1 MMRRTTYTSKRIIKM
16 LFGILTILL
25 LSTQEIWGQTYSID
39 LYAQNY
45 AGGSGTKN
53 DPYLISNDK
62 ELAKLARDVNN
73 GNTSQAFL
81 GKYFKLTADIDLS
94 GGIWMP
100 IGKYYNYGNGNG
112 NNRLFFGKFDGN
124 GHVIKNMHIQWE
136 GTDAWSAWGLFS
148 TLQGS
153 SSTNLTTVTNLII
166 ENAVVEKK
174 PGFKPYGPGYNVG
187 VVAGEIYGNTELS
200 NIIIRGSEIKDNDE
214 TYEINNESKIGGIS
228 GNVQTD
234 SKNETFRIFNIAADT
249 KINMLKNTSVF
260 NNKFHIAQGFGRF
273 SYDMKGGDN
282 IIEPTN
288 IYLFGNGLN
297 IENTSTNI
305 NKGGITANC
314 QNENNAKKY
323 TSTWYYTQ
331 DVTGGKNLGIKVNAA
346 TFANDFVDKA
356 NTLITT
362 KSLEEDKNPWT
373 FTNGALN
380 MYSKID
386 VSLVENTYNRNDLQ
400 VSYTLTSNQFKDEYT
415 FSWTVEGE
423 AITPNKGSNGKTITL
438 PLSNKKRTGVVIITN
453 GNTGSV
459 ILKKHFE
466 IKPKY
471 YSIDLY
477 ADSYSGGTGTKEDPI
492 IISSDLELAKL
503 ARDVETWQMKDSKYF
518 KLANDISLDKGL
530 WMPIGN
536 TKYSWAFFKGKFD
549 GDGHTIDNMH
559 ICWKDNSGSWG
570 AWGLFSVLNG
580 QASDEARVCRITNLI
595 IDNAVVEKEEGYM
608 PVGNGL
614 NIGILAG
621 ELAGGN
627 SEISNIII
635 RNSKITDNKET
646 YTTPEIAVGGIVGKA
661 VDGQIYRIYNLS
673 SEADINM
680 FDHASLKSG
689 NTCLAEGI
697 GYYGVVNNSNSFVIL
712 PTNIY
717 VHGKVSTA
725 NNRCKVGEVV
735 GNRNVNAESG
745 ETATWYYANKT
756 NSSSSNI
763 ATNGTQKSEVDFAT
777 TFASQNNLYIS
788 ANNFQDKLNWS
799 YTSGTGFNFGS
810 TKLTVKRGYNTI
822 ITAETIEGNA
832 GNEKYFWYTSSDKKN
847 WTLQN
852 ENNAYNDFSISL
864 EDYDQFVYALLEDG
878 SSQSGVAKID
888 ARKVDAVMKTNEETN
903 TLYIEITNNIWENN
917 DKLNVTY
924 SWVKNGKEETV
935 APTFDKSSLAP
946 TDKLSCHVIVT
957 TKDGVELLNKWLVYA
972 KSVVYLC
979 PAGVTVTTADG
990 KTISYNAGDDSN
1002 DGLTPAT
1009 AVRTWKGA
1017 YSKLTVK
1024 GSWDDNTIVL
1034 MGKSDQSVTN
1044 DGSDGFPN
1052 NNDYYSSSEKWEN
1065 AKASSPFFR
1074 NTTITGSW
1082 DGVDYKGVIEMYGG
1096 HYRNHSIAIFGD
1108 TRFQYLAFNRNPN
1121 NTEGDY
1127 FDILYCQFYNLEMGE
1142 GIQMTNYQ
1150 KMYQGDGT
1158 IKGAVST
1165 SFQIFG
1171 GFMDDNRFSPLST
1184 EGNLKKMDDALPH
1197 GREGFKIKIKSG
1209 HFSTICVGG
1218 RQTTDNRNGVMGS
1231 PNMPIKCTIDVDID
1245 RNFNDN
1251 HNENNSDLDVAVVLA
1266 GNHEGAMVGDV
1277 DIIIKSGKIGRVVN
1291 GSLGA
1296 RRNTSNYNAPYN
1308 TYMGRANI
1316 LIDPEHSENNNNT
1329 DINSRVEIT
1338 EIYGGS
1344 TGRGFQGGQWIENP
1358 FYGYSTITIKG
1369 GTFLIPT
1376 KCTPEEI
1383 FSGIYGAGAGGMN
1396 GIGDDTNHTT
1406 DERIPYWT
1414 NSSTKSVMAFGNY
1427 YTAKNNLCM
1436 YKCYN
1441 ADTHTY
1447 TEVDP
1452 RLTNNKI
1459 IIEGG
1464 IFGSETRKIDGI
1476 YGGGSGYM
1484 SKDLWIADSKPST
1497 YGGNIYGKAGETVT
1511 SLTINGGEFYCK
1523 NGIFAGGRG
1532 TDYYYATKAYNG
1544 NPDDYQELGK
1554 IYGNVELT
1562 INGGKFHCPIFGG
1575 GYGVADAK
1583 LLNSNNINTLE
1594 NMARLYGS
1602 STVKIN
1608 GGTFFENIYGGGDM
1622 AVVEKGTNVIISDRA
1637 DIRADV
1643 FAGGNGRIKRA
1654 DTDYTI
1660 NNNTWHPE
1668 KVGKVLGNTN
1678 LTFFGSTKVAPYIY
1692 GDIYGG
1698 GNLAQVEGDT
1708 HINMYAANFAGEI
1721 FGGGKGRITDNNGKE
1736 LYTYADVTGN
1746 TFVSLA
1752 KDQGVQINDKEK
1764 EEDNYS
1770 INVIWNKKLDSTKE
1784 NFIEWDTNKAKFFAD
1799 GKFLNPHNIYG
1810 GGNLACNVT
1819 GKATLNIQKGMT
1831 PFSLLKTTEWKVAYD
1846 DNNNPHF
1853 SVFGGGYGLNTTVD
1867 NTDVTV
1873 NVEGDYSVYDAEIE
1887 DDTEQLSKGQT
1898 PLRAKSDMN
1907 VFDNSKGIPNFTIL
1921 AVLGGGYAGTVDNDA
1936 KVTIDGKTFIH
1947 RVYGGGFGDPKS
1959 TSNNETGK
1967 IGGNT
1972 EVYVKG
1978 GNIYGDVFGGGAGVK
1993 PKKDASSTYTY
2004 FTNVAKVY
2012 ETTKVEVSDDAH
2024 VYGNVYGGGDMANIG
2039 SYETHDNPEAYFG
2052 NKPKS
2057 ISTFDQ
2063 TNGKFI
2069 SYEATDYKSFVNI
2082 IGGNIFGEIFAGGK
2096 GLKKAEAPEYN
2107 KVGRINGNT
2116 ILHIANT
2123 NEAGMERITPMVW
2136 NRVYG
2141 GCAYGVVDGNTLV
2154 HVEGGMLGL
2163 NIFGGGYGDIPIT
2176 NDKTDDNSGQ
2186 STASSTLEQVLGKKD
2201 TKNEGTYACILG
2213 NTKVQIDG
2221 GEWLWDRKA
2230 DKNGNIT
2237 TWLDVQSDSE
2247 KVCENLDEFKDI
2259 IYAIHNA
2266 NTLGEITNAK
2276 AKAAMSR
2283 IINNKD
2289 TKEFFELTDGD
2300 FGSASFSKNHNIFG
2314 GGNRACYVGYDIN
2327 GNSTGDGTG
2336 EAIVEIN
2343 HSPVTEIIG
2352 ANGKSL
2358 NILDFTTLQG
2368 LCWYL
2373 AEKNSNNPQFS
2384 VFGAGYG
2391 ANTKV
2396 RNAKVYA
2403 QAGAMIEEN
2412 GTPNKINGKYFR
2424 YASQEEDRLKYTNFE
2439 TNLYIDYMAVSKED
2453 KKLYYGSVDG
2463 TSDDADTFRRY
2474 YNTRMAWILG
2484 IPGFTFQEIHGG
2496 GFSGYVKEDTYVETN
2511 NQLTC
2516 YNIYGGGLG
2525 ALPYGTLNETTDKD
2539 NHYDFGSVGGNSKVF
2554 FKSGN
2559 VARNVYGGGAGI
2571 ESIRVSGNNIVSLD
2585 SKTGSIID
2593 FPDMARVKGK
2603 TEVHIYGENV
2613 GVPPLVI
2620 DRTVIM
2626 GNVYGGG
2633 DVANVGLNTQKATA
2647 KKIDDAESLSPSNFT
2662 SFVNVRGGT
2671 ILSKIFAGG
2680 NGRTADVCGD
2690 YTKLGGIYGNACV
2703 VTGRPVMTYP
2713 YNEFATGSTT
2723 EYTSTS
2729 LNPSEEKYLV
2739 NPDAT
2744 VNKDLMPSI
2753 MNSIYGGGQNG
2764 TVYGNTLVAIKD
2776 GALYY
2781 NIFGGGW
2788 GDEETNTSAN
2798 ITGNTNLSITGGQA
2812 MLTSYWSTTM
2822 RNWEPATIVGDKTY
2836 SPQYIPATQKFKVNH
2851 NIYGGGDK
2859 TCVVGEKDKD
2869 GNLVENSGN
2878 TYIKLEKGLLHDN
2891 TQLLSG
2897 VSTTQFFNSNEWKEI
2912 FNKVGSPHFCVFGG
2926 GFGEKTFVLNDS
2938 HIEVAMEARGS
2949 INKGNDIIKG
2959 EEHKHFFSDYSM
2971 MDIVGGGFSGQ
2982 VNGTTHI
2989 YGAGGA
2995 SCRRVFGGGFY
3006 SSVKATDINIKAIDC
3021 HDIFG
3026 GGFMGDV
3033 EKETKVV
3040 IGSQD
3045 SKTSTFGNDDI
3056 YIHGNVYGG
3065 NDVSGAV
3072 NIVLDSNGYFKDNGG
3087 TGTNVNIYG
3096 GHIYGDVYGA
3106 GNGNYLYALD
3116 KKGNKK
3122 VTVNEY
3128 YPVNP
3133 NDSESETIPLVYTVP
3148 MRETM
3153 PSYMAASDAAK
3164 IVNINS
3170 WRPITNKVNID
3181 IKGNSTSDIITIDG
3195 DVYGGGNSASVKK
3208 VHDYDSDNQEGAIK
3222 INIGNNVNIRS
3233 VFMGCNGEALFAKSE
3248 DNDFMNKFQKL
3259 NGDVENGKELN
3270 LADTIDWINDPSNK
3284 GISTI
3289 YLSTENAQRPLVYPH
3304 LLDLYFQSVET
3315 DIQGQL
3321 TWNGSESGDGL
3332 TNCNIGTFCCGGNR
3346 GNMSVYPNSVGN
3358 VVDYT
3363 FPAGLVITNKIV
3375 GGCNNANYNYKD
3387 LVTHEGGYLLGNTH
3401 SEYPF
3406 IKLTIKNKFEPKE
3419 DNNAYIGGNVYG
3431 GCYQAGTVRGDIS
3444 VILQSDMLEGK
3455 SKEKLDNSN
3464 DFLSSKPQYSALNV
3478 YGAGYGMES
3487 YVYGNTDVRVAEGM
3501 KCDTVSTTSDIFN
3514 ASGVSANFVYGGGQQ
3529 GNVIGVTNV
3538 DVLNGHIY
3546 KSVTGGS
3553 YSGYV
3558 WGSTQV
3564 KVGYPIYYKVK
3575 DKQSGIYLLNRS
3587 DKNNK
3592 FIDHEGN
3599 TETGAILS
3607 DLASET
3613 IKQDI
3618 KLIAG
3623 DIISQAVYESI
3634 IGKQGLTTEFVKNDC
3649 FEKCISKPASPL
3661 TWNDINI
3668 KIGEAVYGGGYSV
3681 AQGTSVLA
3689 NDSTV
3694 LKYTD
3699 RYNIDKAFTTENSRL
3714 VDLAELPNGTTKG
3727 FGGNT
3732 TILVADNS
3740 NPSSTRDHITIS
3752 HQEMK
3757 SIVLPKGT
3765 DLFGY
3770 YYKDK
3775 NGNYRYISLQDHY
3788 FYGGGEEYAKPEEQ
3802 GTDKNIYVYD
3812 SEGGIF
3818 GDGHQSYAEGFRSA
3832 DLTGYGF
3839 AGTTINKPKIIN
3851 TFQRMDILRL
3861 EDNCFNVL
3869 GARDYATNVT
3879 NKTPYSIARVGEIQ
3893 MFAKNIALK
3902 GNKLQGKTV
3911 NRARNYMGLAN
3922 NIHYVGAVTSNVP
3935 FNEASKEAWR
3945 NDTGEIPASGDYA
3958 NKSYLEVKQS
3968 YIDQYK
3974 KDTDEATFQKRN
3986 EGTAKN
3992 MIGIASGYALKI
4004 QNVQELYDANKKIV
4018 DKIYYGPIYGVI
4030 EMNLIDVREDEGGGY
4045 VYADNV
4051 HKRDNGN
4058 NPDFLETTGNF
4069 VFPYDAKQNR
4079 YIVDDCFPTG
4089 FSGLKTNDP
4098 DSEIDVHYWY
4108 VTGFNYYYNAHI
4120 TCFTYKDA
4128 MKFNNDNSDGLTV
4141 LAGLKPNQPVT
4152 VHSWKMRSGHP
4163 DNKNDYSC
4171 DLEYRNY
4178 LPGKTEGNVDI
4189 DNEDVAGK
4197 YTLRVGG
4204 SSSYT
4209 YSNPEASD
4217 TEDANKGFAAVLP
4230 MNATGAFDSNN
4241 YIRQALPSEL
4251 NNGDAKISFELSDN
4265 VNNTTTE
4272 YFNKHLS
4279 KKCLA
4284 TLILKAPAYSKYNSE
4299 KDNKPI
4305 ISKVATSTFFT
4316 LSATGN
4322 YEKVENN
4329 TNLSE
4334 GKDYYIKN
4342 GIEGEYAKVNNT
4354 TKIFKKNT
4362 DGYAPVNNIKDVIA
4376 GENYFCEVPRIY
4388 TYTIYLTIEYVQ
4400 GPNINGNITVDNC
4413 ALPGEM
4419 IRLKK
4424 NNVTIAADQ
4433 AFSANGYYWRIGK
4446 RKKNADGKWEFEDNT
4461 EWNITKKAAGYDT
4474 YKQGDAKTAEG
4485 LFKNCKYD
4493 KTNDYLDIP
4502 AYYFMNGYGVQL
4514 GITMN
4519 GLDKIFT
4526 VDMDN
4531 DNEFLIHNYHRMNPH
4546 KEGLDLH
4553 LAEAIKR
4560 AKEEKDVA
4568 TGTTTVPFA
4577 EPRIYISDLSDLT
4590 AFINFIDTIGADG
4603 KAPRYGANAQ
4613 FVLQKDLTVP
4623 SDFVCG
4629 TGIFHGIF
4637 HGNGHVIHGLPQD
4650 KSLLAE
4656 NQGQIYNLGLES
4668 GNIAAKGSTNGGA
4681 YHCCFEQNPSSS
4693 PSSSEASSS
4702 LSDGVS
4708 TPFAPIV
4715 YRMDG
4720 SADTHYTSDDFKY
4733 GRVAY
4738 DLNEY
4743 YLRARYSNEATNP
4756 DDMKALKYV
4765 YDYYANGDYQY
4776 ANRTDAITGKNTGIT
4791 YLRTGLDSDL
4801 PNYEQAETRHNQA
4814 HDIDKARVKA
4824 GSSSASSSSP
4834 SSSTPSSSSPSSA
4847 PSSSSPSSFD
4857 GVSTPFAYEPLF
4869 DANHAAT
4876 TLAASNIMNDFIFW
4890 GQKLQATPESCPQAI
4905 ESHQNCYMTN
4915 RVYRTAGY
4923 YGDTKLDAFHYNAY
4937 NYLGGTMTTYVHQ
4950 PSITAIDFTCKG
4962 DISKATKTING
4973 IFYPPVDD
4981 NAKVFS
4987 DFSVKNDVT
4996 KNLLVYTNNN
5006 VDIDSDTE
5014 AYDVVNK
5021 YLRYNESTRESLIKG
5036 HHVFTNTEG
5045 FTTAFLHLVE
5055 RTADNKNS
5063 EGGICENNNFCAP
5076 LPFTVTNRAWYV
5088 RKPQQYANDNTGAWE
5103 GICLPFTVHKVVAS
5117 INGEIT
5123 HFYGIP
5129 TTDELSTPALNTH
5142 TLHHEYWL
5150 RGLTTVGKDGTDI
5163 AATFQRPGLTSDGLF
5178 MPIAESSGS
5187 TSAGSSS
5194 PSAGSGSTSAGS
5206 GSPSLS
5212 EGVSYTF
5219 ATPFF
5224 IDTYESRLYNK
5235 DANPYY
5241 AAPHTY
5247 SNYPLLTSEVPY
5259 IVRFPGD
5266 GYYEFDLS
5274 SKFYNDILGKSE
5286 PEQTVAFNAYGY
5298 ENMETSYGSITIPVT
5313 KQMATTKDGYT
5324 HCGTFAAKDIKK
5336 DAIYSMNDKGNA
5348 FISET
5353 STATSIMP
5361 FRTYMTAKTTK
5372 AKALS
5377 YAPSMIK
5384 IAESTGIDKITPE
5397 IGVADKDDAT
5407 GSYLIVRPINNNKV
5421 RIESNISTTIYVYTI
5436 TGQLYRI
5443 LDVIPGNSVYSG
5455 FQQGAYIFGKAKIM
5469 VQ

>member
-25 LSTQEIWGQTYSID
+25 MSTQEIWGQTYSID

-174 PGFKPYGPGYNVG
+174 PGFSPYGPGYNVG

-214 TYEINNESKIGGIS
+214 TYEINRETKIGGIA

-260 NNKFHIAQGFGRF
+260 NNKFHIAQGFGSF
-273 SYDMKGGDN
+273 SYDMNGSGST
-282 IIEPTN
+282 IQPTN
-288 IYLFGNGLN
+288 IYLFGKGLN
-297 IENTSTNI
+297 VESSNSETNKNI
-305 NKGGITANC
+305 NKGGITAKC
-314 QNENNAKKY
+314 QKEGNANKY
-323 TSTWYYTQ
+323 ASTWYYTQ
-331 DVTGGKNLGIKVNAA
+331 YVDGGKNLGNQKTDASFKNE
-346 TFANDFVDKA
+346 FVDSA
-356 NTLITT
+356 NEFINKNPLV
-362 KSLEEDKNPWT
+362 EDKNTWNFRDGK
-373 FTNGALN
+373 FTLN
-380 MYSKID
+380 KKMEIN
-386 VSLVENTYNRNDLQ
+386 VVEKYNRNETQ
-400 VSYTLTSNQFKDEYT
+400 VAYTLDVKNATTTYNYT
-415 FSWTVEGE
+415 WKVDNEQ
-423 AITPNKGSNGKTITL
+423 ITPVEGSNGTTISL
-438 PLSNKKRTGVVIITN
+438 PLSTKKRTGSVTLKDSKTQQVIQTKYFDIN
-453 GNTGSV
+453 
-459 ILKKHFE
+459 
-466 IKPKY
+466 PKY

-477 ADSYSGGTGTKEDPI
+477 ADNYTRGTGTKEDPF

-503 ARDVETWQMKDSKYF
+503 ARDVQNKQSQENKYF
-518 KLANDISLDKGL
+518 KLSSDISLDQAL
-530 WMPIGN
+530 WMPIGTTN
-536 TKYSWAFFKGKFD
+536 YNGAVFKGKFD
-549 GDGHTIDNMH
+549 GDGHTIEKMH
-559 ICWKDNSGSWG
+559 ISWADNSS
-570 AWGLFSVLNG
+570 AWNAWALFATVQGTAAN
-580 QASDEARVCRITNLI
+580 EAGFCRITNLI
-595 IDNAVVEKEEGYM
+595 IDKALIEKEPSPNQNEKSGNVAVLVGEVLTKGY
-608 PVGNGL
+608 V
-614 NIGILAG
+614 
-621 ELAGGN
+621 
-627 SEISNIII
+627 EISNIIV
-635 RNSKITDNKET
+635 RNSIITDNNDT
-646 YTTPEIAVGGIVGKA
+646 YTRKQFRVGGIIGNL
-661 VDGQIYRIYNLS
+661 DENHETRLFNLS
-673 SEADINM
+673 SDVEIKMLSNARLNDECYM
-680 FDHASLKSG
+680 
-689 NTCLAEGI
+689 AEGI
-697 GYYGVVNNSNSFVIL
+697 GRYGNPNTGNSYVIPL
-712 PTNIY
+712 TNIY
-717 VHGKVSTA
+717 VHNKLETSNTSNKLKIGGVI
-725 NNRCKVGEVV
+725 
-735 GNRNVNAESG
+735 GNKDMGAGNS
-745 ETATWYYANKT
+745 ATENWYYVFPVSGTQN
-756 NSSSSNI
+756 NEMN
-763 ATNGTQKSEVDFAT
+763 NGTQKSLADFAM
-777 TFASQNNLYIS
+777 TFVNQNNTYIS
-788 ANNFQDKLNWS
+788 DKNIEDKNTWT
-799 YTSGTGFNFGS
+799 YTEGTGFAFGS
-810 TKLTVKRGYNTI
+810 TTLTVERGVNAV
-822 ITAETIEGNA
+822 ITAETIKGNGA
-832 GNEKYFWYTSSDKKN
+832 NEKYFWYTSSDKKT
-847 WTLQN
+847 WKLQN
-852 ENNAYNDFSISL
+852 ENAASNPFTL
-864 EDYDQFVYALLEDG
+864 PREEYDQYVYAVLEDG
-878 SSQSGVAKID
+878 SSRSGIIKIKAIRVEATMNKD
-888 ARKVDAVMKTNEETN
+888 ASSNLLTILV
-903 TLYIEITNNIWENN
+903 TNNIWENN
-917 DKLNVTY
+917 DNLNITY
-924 SWVKNGKEETV
+924 KWVKNDDEQNPVGNG
-935 APTFDKSSLAP
+935 PTYDKSTLGIN
-946 TDKLSCHVIVT
+946 DKLSCLVIVT
-957 TKDGVELLNKWLVYA
+957 TKDGVELLNEWLVYA

-979 PAGVTVTTADG
+979 PAGVTVTTANG
-990 KTISYNAGDDSN
+990 SQWYNAGDDNN
-1002 DGLTPAT
+1002 DGLTPET
-1009 AVRTWKGA
+1009 AVKTWKGA
-1017 YSKLTVK
+1017 YSKLEK
-1024 GSWDDNTIVL
+1024 NGSWDDNTIVL

-1044 DGSDGFPN
+1044 DGNNGF
-1052 NNDYYSSSEKWEN
+1052 SSVTFNKSYDWEDVK
-1065 AKASSPFFR
+1065 AKSPFFR

-1096 HYRNHSIAIFGD
+1096 NSRNHSIAIFGD
-1108 TRFQYLAFNRNPN
+1108 TRFQYLTFNRNPN

-1142 GIQMTNYQ
+1142 GIQMTNYT
-1150 KMYQGDGT
+1150 KPYLGDGT

-1218 RQTTDNRNGVMGS
+1218 RQTTNNRNGVMGS

-1251 HNENNSDLDVAVVLA
+1251 HNDNQSTLDVAVVLA

-1296 RRNTSNYNAPYN
+1296 RRETSGYNAPYN

-1316 LIDPEHSENNNNT
+1316 LIDPAQSESNNKNT
-1329 DINSRVEIT
+1329 DVNSRVEIT

-1344 TGRGFQGGQWIENP
+1344 TGRGFQGGQLVENP

-1369 GTFLIPT
+1369 GTFMIPK

-1414 NSSTKSVMAFGNY
+1414 DSSKKSVMAFGNY
-1427 YTAKNNLCM
+1427 DAAKANLCM
-1436 YKCYN
+1436 YNCYN

-1464 IFGSETRKIDGI
+1464 IFGSKTRKIDGI

-1484 SKDLWIADSKPST
+1484 SADLWKNNDIPSKV
-1497 YGGNIYGKAGETVT
+1497 GGNIYGKAGETVA
-1511 SLTINGGEFYCK
+1511 SITINGGEFYCK

-1532 TDYYYATKAYNG
+1532 TDYFYSLDQKGG
-1544 NPDDYQELGK
+1544 NAANYTDLGK

-1562 INGGKFHCPIFGG
+1562 INGGIFHCPVFGG

-1583 LLNSNNINTLE
+1583 LLNSNNITTLE

-1608 GGTFFENIYGGGDM
+1608 GGTFFKNIYGGGDM
-1622 AVVEKGTNVIISDRA
+1622 AVVEKGTNVIISDSA

-1654 DTDYTI
+1654 KSDYDI
-1660 NNNTWHPE
+1660 KDNTWNPE

-1698 GNLAQVEGDT
+1698 GNLAQVKGDT

-1721 FGGGKGRITDNNGKE
+1721 FGGGKGRITDGNDEG
-1736 LYTYADVTGN
+1736 LYTYANVTGN

-1764 EEDNYS
+1764 EEDNFS
-1770 INVIWNKKLDSTKE
+1770 INVIWNRKWNGKE
-1784 NFIEWDTNKAKFFAD
+1784 FIEWDDTNKTKFFAD

-1810 GGNLACNVT
+1810 GGNLACNVS
-1819 GKATLNIQKGMT
+1819 GKATLNILKGMT
-1831 PFSLLKTTEWKVAYD
+1831 PFSLLKTAEWKAAYD
-1846 DNNNPHF
+1846 DNKYPHF
-1853 SVFGGGYGLNTTVD
+1853 SVFGGGYGLNTTVG

-1873 NVEGDYSVYDAEIE
+1873 NVDGNYGIYDAEIE
-1887 DDTEQLSKGQT
+1887 DDTEQLSK
-1898 PLRAKSDMN
+1898 PLHANKDIN

-1921 AVLGGGYAGTVDNDA
+1921 GVLGGGYAGIVNGDA
-1936 KVTIDGKTFIH
+1936 RVTIDGKTFIH

-1967 IGGNT
+1967 IGVNT

-1978 GNIYGDVFGGGAGVK
+1978 GNIYGDIFGGGAGVK
-1993 PKKDASSTYTY
+1993 PKNDTY
-2004 FTNVAKVY
+2004 FIDVAKVVN
-2012 ETTKVEVSDDAH
+2012 TTKVEISDDAN

-2039 SYETHDNPEAYFG
+2039 SYETHDDPKTYYD
-2052 NKPKS
+2052 NKPN
-2057 ISTFDQ
+2057 STSTLDQ
-2063 TNGKFI
+2063 TNGDFI
-2069 SYEATDYKSFVNI
+2069 SYEAKYYKSFVNI
-2082 IGGNIFGEIFAGGK
+2082 VGGNIFGEIFAGGK
-2096 GLKKAEAPEYN
+2096 GLKKADAPEYN

-2123 NEAGMERITPMVW
+2123 NEAGMESITPMVW

-2186 STASSTLEQVLGKKD
+2186 STEMSTLEQVLGKKD
-2201 TKNEGTYACILG
+2201 DKNEGTYACILG

-2221 GEWLWDRKA
+2221 GAWLWDRKA

-2237 TWLDVQSDSE
+2237 TWLDAQSDSE
-2247 KVCENLDEFKDI
+2247 KICDNLDEFKDI

-2266 NTLGEITNAK
+2266 NTLGEISNAK

-2283 IINNKD
+2283 IINDKD
-2289 TKEFFELTDGD
+2289 TKEFFEMTDGD
-2300 FGSASFSKNHNIFG
+2300 FGSARFSKNHNIFG
-2314 GGNRACYVGYDIN
+2314 GGNRACYVGYDID
-2327 GNSTGDGTG
+2327 GTSKGDGTG

-2343 HSPVTEIIG
+2343 HSPVTDIIG

-2358 NILDFTTLQG
+2358 DILDFTTLQG

-2373 AEKNSNNPQFS
+2373 AEKNSNSPQFS

-2391 ANTKV
+2391 VNTKV

-2403 QAGAMIEEN
+2403 QAGAMIEQN
-2412 GTPNKINGKYFR
+2412 GNPYKIEGKKYR

-2439 TNLYIDYMAVSKED
+2439 TNLYMDYMAVSKED

-2474 YNTRMAWILG
+2474 YNTRMAWTLG

-2496 GFSGYVKEDTYVETN
+2496 GFSGYVEKDTYVEAN
-2511 NQLTC
+2511 NQLAC

-2525 ALPYGTLNETTDKD
+2525 AIPYGTLNENKDKD
-2539 NHYDFGSVGGNSKVF
+2539 NHYDFGSVDGNSRVF

-2571 ESIRVSGNNIVSLD
+2571 ESIRVSGDNIVSLD
-2585 SKTGSIID
+2585 SKDGSIID

-2603 TEVHIYGENV
+2603 TEVHVYGENV

-2633 DVANVGLNTQKATA
+2633 DVANVGLDDQKATA
-2647 KKIDDAESLSPSNFT
+2647 EKIDVAKSLTPSNFT

-2671 ILSKIFAGG
+2671 ILSKVFAGG

-2713 YNEFATGSTT
+2713 YNEFKLGSTT
-2723 EYTSTS
+2723 EYTDVS
-2729 LNPSEEKYLV
+2729 LNPWEEKYLG

-2744 VNKDLMPSI
+2744 VNKDLMPNI
-2753 MNSIYGGGQNG
+2753 MNSVYGGGQNG
-2764 TVYGNTLVAIKD
+2764 TIYGNTLVAIKD

-2781 NIFGGGW
+2781 NVFGGGW

-2859 TCVVGEKDKD
+2859 TCVVGERDKN
-2869 GNLVENSGN
+2869 GNLVANSGN

-2897 VSTTQFFNSNEWKEI
+2897 VSTTQFFSSNEWKEI

-2959 EEHKHFFSDYSM
+2959 EEYKHFFSDYSM

-3033 EKETKVV
+3033 EKETNIV
-3040 IGSQD
+3040 IGSQEG
-3045 SKTSTFGNDDI
+3045 KTSTFGNDDI

-3181 IKGNSTSDIITIDG
+3181 IKGNTTSDMITIDG
-3195 DVYGGGNSASVKK
+3195 DVYGGGNSASVQK
-3208 VHDYDSDNQEGAIK
+3208 SDNQVGAIK

-3233 VFMGCNGEALFAKSE
+3233 VFMGCNGESLFAKSE

-3332 TNCNIGTFCCGGNR
+3332 TNCTIGTFCCGGNR
-3346 GNMSVYPNSVGN
+3346 GNMSVYPNPVGN

-3406 IKLTIKNKFEPKE
+3406 IKLTIKNQFKPKE

-3575 DKQSGIYLLNRS
+3575 DKQSGIYLLDRT

-3592 FIDHEGN
+3592 YIDREGN
-3599 TETGAILS
+3599 TESGAILS
-3607 DLASET
+3607 NLASES
-3613 IKQDI
+3613 IKQNI

-3634 IGKQGLTTEFVKNDC
+3634 IGKQGLTEGFVKTDC
-3649 FEKCISKPASPL
+3649 FEKCVSSPESPL
-3661 TWNDINI
+3661 TWDDINI

-3689 NDSTV
+3689 NDTTV

-3699 RYNIDKAFTTENSRL
+3699 KYNIDKAFTPNNTRL
-3714 VDLAELPNGTTKG
+3714 VGLDELPNKTTEG

-3740 NPSSTRDHITIS
+3740 DPSSTRDHITIS

-3757 SIVLPKGT
+3757 SIVLPNGT

-3775 NGNYRYISLQDHY
+3775 KGNYRYISLQDHY

-3893 MFAKNIALK
+3893 MFAKNIALDD
-3902 GNKLQGKTV
+3902 NKLQGKTV
-3911 NRARNYMGLAN
+3911 NRARNYMGLVN

-3935 FNEASKEAWR
+3935 FNDATNEAWR
-3945 NDTGEIPASGDYA
+3945 DDTGAIPAAGEYA

-3968 YIDQYK
+3968 YIDNYK
-3974 KDTDEATFQKRN
+3974 NDADEATFQKRN

-4030 EMNLIDVREDEGGGY
+4030 EMNLIDVRADEGGGY

-4051 HKRDNGN
+4051 HKRENGN

-4089 FSGLKTNDP
+4089 FNDMKGQDP
-4098 DSEIDVHYWY
+4098 DTTAEIHYWY

-4120 TCFTYKDA
+4120 TGFTYKDA

-4163 DNKNDYSC
+4163 TDTNEYSC

-4178 LPGKTEGNVDI
+4178 LPTGAKGNVDI
-4189 DNEDVAGK
+4189 DNEDVAGG

-4284 TLILKAPAYSKYNSE
+4284 TLILKAPAYSEYNSE

-4334 GKDYYIKN
+4334 GIDYYIKN
-4342 GIEGEYAKVNNT
+4342 GIEGEYAKVNTT
-4354 TKIFKKNT
+4354 TKIFKKDA
-4362 DGYAPVNNIKDVIA
+4362 DGYAPVNIKDVIA
-4376 GENYFCEVPRIY
+4376 GDNYFCEVPRVY

-4446 RKKNADGKWEFEDNT
+4446 RKKNADGKWEFEDKT
-4461 EWNITKKAAGYDT
+4461 EWDTTNKATGYDT

-4553 LAEAIKR
+4553 LTEAIKR
-4560 AKEEKDVA
+4560 AKDEKDVA

-4590 AFINFIDTIGADG
+4590 AFINFIDTIGEDG

-4629 TGIFHGIF
+4629 TGIFQGIF

-4743 YLRARYSNEATNP
+4743 YLRARYSNDATNP

-4765 YDYYANGDYQY
+4765 YDYYANGDFQY

-4824 GSSSASSSSP
+4824 GSSSASSS
-4834 SSSTPSSSSPSSA
+4834 TPSSSA
-4847 PSSSSPSSFD
+4847 PSSFD

-4869 DANHAAT
+4869 DDNHAAT

-4962 DISKATKTING
+4962 DISKSTGKING

-4987 DFSVKNDVT
+4987 DFSVKDDVT

-5006 VDIDSDTE
+5006 VDIDNDTE
-5014 AYDVVNK
+5014 AYDVVNN

-5123 HFYGIP
+5123 HFYGTP
-5129 TTDELSTPALNTH
+5129 TADELSTPSLNTH

-5150 RGLTTVGKDGTDI
+5150 RGLTTVDKNGTDI
-5163 AATFQRPGLTSDGLF
+5163 AATFQRPGLSSDDLF

-5187 TSAGSSS
+5187 S
-5194 PSAGSGSTSAGS
+5194 SAGSGSPSAGS

-5241 AAPHTY
+5241 ATPHTY

-5259 IVRFPGD
+5259 IVRFPGE

-5348 FISET
+5348 FISEA
-5353 STATSIMP
+5353 STATSVMP

-5377 YAPSMIK
+5377 YAPYMIK

-5397 IGVADKDDAT
+5397 IGVADKDEAT
-5407 GSYLIVRPINNNKV
+5407 GSYLIVRPLTNNKV

-5455 FQQGAYIFGKAKIM
+5455 FQQGAYIFGKTKIM

>member
-25 LSTQEIWGQTYSID
+25 MSTQEIWGQTYSID

-53 DPYLISNDK
+53 DPYLISNDM

-148 TLQGS
+148 TLQGA

-174 PGFKPYGPGYNVG
+174 PGFKPNGPGYNVG

-200 NIIIRGSEIKDNDE
+200 NIIIRGSKIKDNDE
-214 TYEINNESKIGGIS
+214 TYEINNETKIGGIA
-228 GNVQTD
+228 GNIQNDGTY
-234 SKNETFRIFNIAADT
+234 RIFNIAADT
-249 KINMLKNTSVF
+249 QINMLKNTGVY
-260 NNKFHIAQGFGRF
+260 NNKFCIAQGFGRF
-273 SYDMKGGDN
+273 SYDMNGGGN

-288 IYLFGNGLN
+288 IYLFGNGLKVESSN
-297 IENTSTNI
+297 SETNKNI
-305 NKGGITANC
+305 NKGGITAKC
-314 QNENNAKKY
+314 QKEGNANKY
-323 TSTWYYTQ
+323 ASTWYYTQ
-331 DVTGGKNLGIKVNAA
+331 NVDGGKNLGIKVDAA
-346 TFANDFVDKA
+346 AFTNVFVDEA
-356 NTLITT
+356 NKLITT

-373 FTNGALN
+373 FSNGSFN
-380 MYSKID
+380 INSKIE
-386 VSLVENTYNRNDLQ
+386 VKLVENTYNRNDSK

-415 FSWTVEGE
+415 FSWTVEGK
-423 AITPNKGSNGKTITL
+423 AITPNEGSYGKTITL
-438 PLSNKKRTGVVIITN
+438 PLSNKRRTCVVIITDS
-453 GNTGSV
+453 NTNTV
-459 ILKKHFE
+459 ILKKYFE
-466 IKPKY
+466 INPKY

-477 ADSYSGGTGTKEDPI
+477 ADSYSGGMGTKEDPI

-503 ARDVETWQMKDSKYF
+503 ARDVETLQMKDSKYF

-536 TKYSWAFFKGKFD
+536 TKHNWAFFKGKFD
-549 GDGHTIDNMH
+549 GDGHTINNMH

-570 AWGLFSVLNG
+570 TWGLFSSLQSNNG
-580 QASDEARVCRITNLI
+580 SNEAEKCMVTNLI

-608 PVGNGL
+608 PVGQGL
-614 NIGILAG
+614 YIGIIAG
-621 ELAGGN
+621 EMIGGN
-627 SEISNIII
+627 IEISNIII
-635 RNSKITDNKET
+635 RKSKMTDNKET
-646 YTTPEIAVGGIVGKA
+646 YTTPEIAVGGIIGKA
-661 VDGQIYRIYNLS
+661 QDGQTYRIFNLS
-673 SEADINM
+673 AEVDINM
-680 FDHASLKSG
+680 FDHASQRSSAY
-689 NTCLAEGI
+689 LAEGI
-697 GYYGVVNNSNSFVIL
+697 GYYGWVNTSDSRVIL

-725 NNRCKVGEVV
+725 DKDGRCKVGEVV
-735 GNRNVNAESG
+735 GNRTIDSG
-745 ETATWYYANKT
+745 SGQAATWYYTNKASGPANNVMT
-756 NSSSSNI
+756 S
-763 ATNGTQKSEVDFAT
+763 GTQKKVDEFAT

-788 ANNFQDKLNWS
+788 TNNFQDKLNWS
-799 YTSGTGFNFGS
+799 YTIGKGFNFGS
-810 TKLTVKRGYNTI
+810 TKLTVKRDYNTI
-822 ITAETIEGNA
+822 ITAETVKGNA
-832 GNEKYFWYTSSDKKN
+832 ANEKYFWYTSTDKKN

-852 ENNAYNDFSISL
+852 ENNAYNNFSISL

-924 SWVKNGKEETV
+924 SWVKNGKEDTV
-935 APTFDKSSLAP
+935 APTFDKSSLVP

-957 TKDGVELLNKWLVYA
+957 TKDGVELLNTWLVYA

-1002 DGLTPAT
+1002 DGLTPET
-1009 AVRTWKGA
+1009 AVKTWKGA

-1044 DGSDGFPN
+1044 NGNDGFPC

-1082 DGVDYKGVIEMYGG
+1082 NGIDYKGVIEMYGG
-1096 HYRNHSIAIFGD
+1096 NSRNHSIAIFGD
-1108 TRFQYLAFNRNPN
+1108 TRFQYLTFNRNPN

-1142 GIQMTNYQ
+1142 GIQMTNYTKQ
-1150 KMYQGDGT
+1150 YLGDGT

-1218 RQTTDNRNGVMGS
+1218 RQTTNNRNGVMGS

-1245 RNFNDN
+1245 RNFNVN
-1251 HNENNSDLDVAVVLA
+1251 HNDNQSTLDVAVVLA

-1296 RRNTSNYNAPYN
+1296 RRETSGYNAPYN

-1316 LIDPEHSENNNNT
+1316 LIDPAQSESNNKNT
-1329 DINSRVEIT
+1329 DVNSRVEIT

-1344 TGRGFQGGQWIENP
+1344 TGRGFQGGQLVENP

-1369 GTFLIPT
+1369 GTFMIPT

-1414 NSSTKSVMAFGNY
+1414 DSSKKSVMAFGNY
-1427 YTAKNNLCM
+1427 DAAKANLCM
-1436 YKCYN
+1436 YNCYN

-1484 SKDLWIADSKPST
+1484 STDLWKNNDIPSKV
-1497 YGGNIYGKAGETVT
+1497 GGNIYGKAGETVA
-1511 SLTINGGEFYCK
+1511 SITINGGEFYCK

-1532 TDYYYATKAYNG
+1532 TDYFYSLDQKGG
-1544 NPDDYQELGK
+1544 NAANYTDLGK

-1562 INGGKFHCPIFGG
+1562 INGGIFHCPVFGG

-1583 LLNSNNINTLE
+1583 LLNSNNITTLE

-1608 GGTFFENIYGGGDM
+1608 GGTFFKNIYGGGDM
-1622 AVVEKGTNVIISDRA
+1622 AVVEKGTNVIISDSA

-1654 DTDYTI
+1654 KSDYDI
-1660 NNNTWHPE
+1660 KDNTWNPE

-1698 GNLAQVEGDT
+1698 GNLAQVKGDT

-1721 FGGGKGRITDNNGKE
+1721 FGGGKGRITDGNDEG
-1736 LYTYADVTGN
+1736 LYTYANVTGN

-1770 INVIWNKKLDSTKE
+1770 INVIWNRKWNGDK
-1784 NFIEWDTNKAKFFAD
+1784 FIEWDTNKAEFFAN

-1810 GGNLACNVT
+1810 GGNLACEVT
-1819 GKATLNIQKGMT
+1819 GKATLDIQKGMT

-1853 SVFGGGYGLNTTVD
+1853 SVFGGGYGLNTTVG

-1873 NVEGDYSVYDAEIE
+1873 NVEGDYGVYDAEIE

-1898 PLRAKSDMN
+1898 PLRAKGEMN

-1921 AVLGGGYAGTVDNDA
+1921 AVLGGGYAGTVDKDA

-1947 RVYGGGFGDPKS
+1947 RVYGGGFGDPTS
-1959 TSNNETGK
+1959 TSNNNTGK

-1978 GNIYGDVFGGGAGVK
+1978 GNIYGDIFGGGAGVK
-1993 PKKDASSTYTY
+1993 PKNDIY
-2004 FTNVAKVY
+2004 FIDVAKVY
-2012 ETTKVEVSDDAH
+2012 NTTKVEVADDAH

-2039 SYETHDNPEAYFG
+2039 SYITIKNKVEYYG

-2063 TNGKFI
+2063 TNGNFI
-2069 SYEATDYKSFVNI
+2069 SYEAKDYKSFVNI
-2082 IGGNIFGEIFAGGK
+2082 VGGNIFGEIFAGGK

-2186 STASSTLEQVLGKKD
+2186 STASSTLKQVLGKKD

-2289 TKEFFELTDGD
+2289 TKEFFELADGD

-2358 NILDFTTLQG
+2358 DILDFTTLQG

-2403 QAGAMIEEN
+2403 QTGAMIELN
-2412 GTPNKINGKYFR
+2412 GTPNKIDGKYFR

-2439 TNLYIDYMAVSKED
+2439 TNLYIDYTAVSKED

-2496 GFSGYVKEDTYVETN
+2496 GFSGYVEKDTYVEAN
-2511 NQLTC
+2511 NQLAC

-2525 ALPYGTLNETTDKD
+2525 AMPYGTLNENKDKD
-2539 NHYDFGSVGGNSKVF
+2539 NQYDFGSVGGNSKVF

-2571 ESIRVSGNNIVSLD
+2571 ESIRVSGDNIVSLY
-2585 SKTGSIID
+2585 SKDGSIID

-2603 TEVHIYGENV
+2603 TEVHVYGENV

-2633 DVANVGLNTQKATA
+2633 DVANVGLDSQKATA
-2647 KKIDDAESLSPSNFT
+2647 EKIDVAKSLTPSNFT

-2680 NGRTADVCGD
+2680 KGRTADVCGD

-2729 LNPSEEKYLV
+2729 LNPSEQKYLV

-2744 VNKDLMPSI
+2744 VNKDLMPNI
-2753 MNSIYGGGQNG
+2753 MNSVYGGGQNG
-2764 TVYGNTLVAIKD
+2764 TIYGNTLVAIKD

-2781 NIFGGGW
+2781 NVFGGGW

-2859 TCVVGEKDKD
+2859 TCVVGERDKD

-2891 TQLLSG
+2891 TQLLPG
-2897 VSTTQFFNSNEWKEI
+2897 VSTTQFFSSNEWKEI

-2926 GFGEKTFVLNDS
+2926 GFGEKTFVLSDS

-2949 INKGNDIIKG
+2949 INKDNDIIKG

-2989 YGAGGA
+2989 NGAGGA
-2995 SCRRVFGGGFY
+2995 SCRRVLGGGFY

-3181 IKGNSTSDIITIDG
+3181 IKGNSTSDMITIDG
-3195 DVYGGGNSASVKK
+3195 DVYGGGNSASVQK
-3208 VHDYDSDNQEGAIK
+3208 SDNQVGAIN

-3233 VFMGCNGEALFAKSE
+3233 VFMGCNGESLFAKSE

-3289 YLSTENAQRPLVYPH
+3289 YLSIENAQRPLVYPH
-3304 LLDLYFQSVET
+3304 LLDLYCQSVET
-3315 DIQGQL
+3315 DIQGKL

-3332 TNCNIGTFCCGGNR
+3332 TNCTIGTFCCGGNR
-3346 GNMSVYPNSVGN
+3346 GNMNVYPNSVGN

-3406 IKLTIKNKFEPKE
+3406 IKLTIKNQFKPKE
-3419 DNNAYIGGNVYG
+3419 ENNAYIGGNVYG

-3444 VILQSDMLEGK
+3444 VVLQSDMLKDK
-3455 SKEKLDNSN
+3455 SRTMLDKSN
-3464 DFLSSKPQYSALNV
+3464 EYLGSKPEFSALNV
-3478 YGAGYGMES
+3478 YGAGYGMDS
-3487 YVYGNTDVRVAEGM
+3487 YVYGNTDVIVAEGM
-3501 KCDTVSTTSDIFN
+3501 KCDTLSTTSDIFN

-3575 DKQSGIYLLNRS
+3575 DKQSGIYLLDRT

-3592 FIDHEGN
+3592 YIDHEGN
-3599 TETGAILS
+3599 TESGAILS
-3607 DLASET
+3607 NLASES
-3613 IKQDI
+3613 IKQNI

-3634 IGKQGLTTEFVKNDC
+3634 IGKQGLTAKFVKTDC
-3649 FEKCISKPASPL
+3649 FEKCESSPASPL
-3661 TWNDINI
+3661 TWDDINI
-3668 KIGEAVYGGGYSV
+3668 QIGEAVYGGGYSV

-3689 NDSTV
+3689 NDTTV

-3699 RYNIDKAFTTENSRL
+3699 KYNIDKAFTTENSRL

-3740 NPSSTRDHITIS
+3740 DPSSTRDHIIIS

-3775 NGNYRYISLQDHY
+3775 KGNYRYISLQDHY
-3788 FYGGGEEYAKPEEQ
+3788 FYGDGYAKPEEQ
-3802 GTDKNIYVYD
+3802 GTDKYIYVYD

-3839 AGTTINKPKIIN
+3839 AGTNINNPKIIN

-3893 MFAKNIALK
+3893 MFAKNIALD
-3902 GNKLQGKTV
+3902 GNKLQGKSV
-3911 NRARNYMGLAN
+3911 KRARNYMGLAN

-3935 FNEASKEAWR
+3935 FNDRENEPWR
-3945 NDTGEIPASGDYA
+3945 DGEGIKPTTNNFSGM
-3958 NKSYLEVKQS
+3958 SYQEVKQK
-3968 YIDQYK
+3968 YIDDNNNNK
-3974 KDTDEATFQKRN
+3974 ISPAEFQRRN
-3986 EGTAKN
+3986 DGTAKN

-4004 QNVQELYDANKKIV
+4004 QNVQELYDANKEIV
-4018 DKIYYGPIYGVI
+4018 DNIYYGPIYGVI

-4051 HKRDNGN
+4051 HKRDNGDKA
-4058 NPDFLETTGNF
+4058 DFLETTGNF

-4079 YIVDDCFPTG
+4079 FIVDDCFPKG
-4089 FSGLKTNDP
+4089 FNLLNEGEDP
-4098 DSEIDVHYWY
+4098 DKAIDVHYWY

-4120 TCFTYKDA
+4120 TGYTYKDI
-4128 MKFNNDNSDGLTV
+4128 MTFDSDNNDGLTV
-4141 LAGLKPNQPVT
+4141 LSGLLPNQPVT
-4152 VHSWKMRSGHP
+4152 IQSVKMRSGHP
-4163 DNKNDYSC
+4163 TAHENYSC
-4171 DLEYRNY
+4171 DLEERNY
-4178 LPGKTEGNVDI
+4178 LNKGTTGNVDM
-4189 DNEDVAGK
+4189 DGNDVAGK
-4197 YTLRVGG
+4197 YKLLIGA
-4204 SSSYT
+4204 SSSIS
-4209 YSNPEASD
+4209 YSDPSSVTNK
-4217 TEDANKGFAAVLP
+4217 EDKGFAAVLP
-4230 MNATGAFDSNN
+4230 MNSKGAFDSKN
-4241 YIRQALPSEL
+4241 YIQQNLPSKL
-4251 NNGDAKISFELSDN
+4251 SDGVAKISFQLHDSI
-4265 VNNTTTE
+4265 NNTTTD
-4272 YFNKHLS
+4272 YYNNHLS
-4279 KKCLA
+4279 EKCLA
-4284 TLILKAPAYSKYNSE
+4284 TIVLKAPAYEKYVDAGNAN
-4299 KDNKPI
+4299 NKKI
-4305 ISKVATSTFFT
+4305 ISKVATTDFFT
-4316 LSATGN
+4316 KDDNGN
-4322 YEKVENN
+4322 YNQVEKGQSLKTGV
-4329 TNLSE
+4329 T
-4334 GKDYYIKN
+4334 YYIKN
-4342 GIEGEYAKVNNT
+4342 GIAEEYTVVDND
-4354 TKIFKKNT
+4354 KIFKKNT
-4362 DGYAPVNNIKDVIA
+4362 ETSEEIKDGYKKIAINEVVIND
-4376 GENYFCEVPRIY
+4376 ENYYCEVERIY

-4400 GPNINGNITVDNC
+4400 GPNINGKITVDNC

-4424 NNVTIAADQ
+4424 DKVSIEADES
-4433 AFSANGYYWRIGK
+4433 FSANGYYWRIGK

-4461 EWNITKKAAGYDT
+4461 EWDTTNKATGYDT
-4474 YKQGDAKTAEG
+4474 YKQDDAKTAEG

-4560 AKEEKDVA
+4560 AKEEKEA
-4568 TGTTTVPFA
+4568 GTATVPLA

-4629 TGIFHGIF
+4629 KGIFQGVF

-4656 NQGQIYNLGLES
+4656 NRGQIYNLGLES
-4668 GNIAAKGSTNGGA
+4668 GNIAAKDSTNGGA

-4693 PSSSEASSS
+4693 PSSSEASSSSSSSSSEAPSS

-4743 YLRARYSNEATNP
+4743 YLRARFSNDATNP

-4824 GSSSASSSSP
+4824 GSSSASSS
-4834 SSSTPSSSSPSSA
+4834 T
-4847 PSSSSPSSFD
+4847 PSSFD
-4857 GVSTPFAYEPLF
+4857 DVSTPFAYEPLF

-4915 RVYRTAGY
+4915 HVYRTAGY

-4937 NYLGGTMTTYVHQ
+4937 NNLGGTMTTYVHQ

-4962 DISKATKTING
+4962 NISKSTGKING

-4987 DFSVKNDVT
+4987 DFSVKDEVT

-5006 VDIDSDTE
+5006 VDIDNDTE
-5014 AYDVVNK
+5014 AYDVVNN

-5076 LPFTVTNRAWYV
+5076 KPFTVTNRAWYV

-5129 TTDELSTPALNTH
+5129 TDDELSTPSLNTH

-5150 RGLTTVGKDGTDI
+5150 RGLTTVDKNGTDI

-5187 TSAGSSS
+5187 TSAGS
-5194 PSAGSGSTSAGS
+5194 GST
-5206 GSPSLS
+5206 SLS

-5241 AAPHTY
+5241 ATPHTY

-5259 IVRFPGD
+5259 IVRFPGE

-5313 KQMATTKDGYT
+5313 KPMATTKDGYT

-5348 FISET
+5348 FISEST
-5353 STATSIMP
+5353 TATSVMP
-5361 FRTYMTAKTTK
+5361 FRTYMRAKTIN
-5372 AKALS
+5372 AKAMS
-5377 YAPSMIK
+5377 YAPYMIK

-5397 IGVADKDDAT
+5397 IGVADKDEAT
-5407 GSYLIVRPINNNKV
+5407 GSYLIVRPLTNNKV
-5421 RIESNISTTIYVYTI
+5421 RIESNISTTIYVYTM

-5455 FQQGAYIFGKAKIM
+5455 FQQGAYIFGKTKIM

>member
-1 MMRRTTYTSKRIIKM
+1 MRRTTYTSKRIIKM
-16 LFGILTILL
+16 LLGILTILL
-25 LSTQEIWGQTYSID
+25 MSTQEIWGQTYSID

-53 DPYLISNDK
+53 DPYLISNDM

-73 GNTSQAFL
+73 GNTSQVFL
-81 GKYFKLTADIDLS
+81 GKYFKLTADIDLKN
-94 GGIWMP
+94 GIWMP
-100 IGKYYNYGNGNG
+100 IGKYYYSNG

-148 TLQGS
+148 TLQGAS
-153 SSTNLTTVTNLII
+153 SDNLTTVTNLII

-200 NIIIRGSEIKDNDE
+200 NIIIRGSRITDNDE

-228 GNVQTD
+228 GNIQNDGTY
-234 SKNETFRIFNIAADT
+234 RIFNIAADT
-249 KINMLKNTSVF
+249 QINMLKNTGVY
-260 NNKFHIAQGFGRF
+260 NNKFCIAQGFGSF
-273 SYDMKGGDN
+273 SYDMNGSGN
-282 IIEPTN
+282 TIQPTN
-288 IYLFGNGLN
+288 IYLFGKGLN
-297 IENTSTNI
+297 VESSNSETNKNI
-305 NKGGITANC
+305 NKGGITAGY
-314 QNENNAKKY
+314 QNEGNANKY
-323 TSTWYYTQ
+323 ASTWYYTQ
-331 DVTGGKNLGIKVNAA
+331 YVDGGKNLG
-346 TFANDFVDKA
+346 
-356 NTLITT
+356 
-362 KSLEEDKNPWT
+362 
-373 FTNGALN
+373 
-380 MYSKID
+380 
-386 VSLVENTYNRNDLQ
+386 
-400 VSYTLTSNQFKDEYT
+400 
-415 FSWTVEGE
+415 
-423 AITPNKGSNGKTITL
+423 
-438 PLSNKKRTGVVIITN
+438 
-453 GNTGSV
+453 
-459 ILKKHFE
+459 
-466 IKPKY
+466 
-471 YSIDLY
+471 
-477 ADSYSGGTGTKEDPI
+477 
-492 IISSDLELAKL
+492 
-503 ARDVETWQMKDSKYF
+503 
-518 KLANDISLDKGL
+518 
-530 WMPIGN
+530 
-536 TKYSWAFFKGKFD
+536 
-549 GDGHTIDNMH
+549 
-559 ICWKDNSGSWG
+559 
-570 AWGLFSVLNG
+570 
-580 QASDEARVCRITNLI
+580 
-595 IDNAVVEKEEGYM
+595 
-608 PVGNGL
+608 
-614 NIGILAG
+614 
-621 ELAGGN
+621 
-627 SEISNIII
+627 
-635 RNSKITDNKET
+635 
-646 YTTPEIAVGGIVGKA
+646 
-661 VDGQIYRIYNLS
+661 
-673 SEADINM
+673 
-680 FDHASLKSG
+680 
-689 NTCLAEGI
+689 
-697 GYYGVVNNSNSFVIL
+697 
-712 PTNIY
+712 
-717 VHGKVSTA
+717 
-725 NNRCKVGEVV
+725 
-735 GNRNVNAESG
+735 
-745 ETATWYYANKT
+745 
-756 NSSSSNI
+756 
-763 ATNGTQKSEVDFAT
+763 TQKKVDEFAT
-777 TFASQNNLYIS
+777 TFASQNNQYIS
-788 ANNFQDKLNWS
+788 TNNFQDKLNWS
-799 YTSGTGFNFGS
+799 YTFGTGFNFGS

-832 GNEKYFWYTSSDKKN
+832 ANEKYFWYTSADKKI
-847 WTLQN
+847 WELQN
-852 ENNAYNDFSISL
+852 KDTASNPFTL
-864 EDYDQFVYALLEDG
+864 PRKDYDQYVYAELADG
-878 SSQSGVAKID
+878 SSRSGIIKIEAVRVEAKLIS
-888 ARKVDAVMKTNEETN
+888 NSGEN
-903 TLYIEITNNIWENN
+903 TISVSVTNNIWNNN
-917 DKLNVTY
+917 DYLNITY
-924 SWVKNGKEETV
+924 SWVKNDDEERPVST
-935 APTFDKSSLAP
+935 TSTYDKSKLDKN
-946 TDKLSCHVIVT
+946 DKLKCHVVVKSQDGIV
-957 TKDGVELLNKWLVYA
+957 LLDNWLVYV
-972 KSVVYLC
+972 KSVIYIC
-979 PAGVTVTTADG
+979 PAGVTVGSTT
-990 KTISYNAGDDSN
+990 YNAGNDDN
-1002 DGLTPAT
+1002 DGLTPET
-1009 AVRTWKGA
+1009 AVKTWNGA
-1017 YSKLTVK
+1017 YSKLAKEGT
-1024 GSWDDNTIVL
+1024 WADNIIVL
-1034 MGKSDQSVTN
+1034 MGRSDYYVTNNSSNGFTSVT
-1044 DGSDGFPN
+1044 F
-1052 NNDYYSSSEKWEN
+1052 YSSSDWED
-1065 AKASSPFFR
+1065 KKSTSPFFK
-1074 NTTITGSW
+1074 NATITGSW
-1082 DGVDYKGVIEMYGG
+1082 NDVDYHGVMQMKGGG
-1096 HYRNHSIAIFGD
+1096 NRDESLPIYGD
-1108 TRFQYLAFNRNPN
+1108 TRFQYITFERSNVIS
-1121 NTEGDY
+1121 DKY
-1127 FDILYCQFYNLEMGE
+1127 DILYCQYNNLEMGE
-1142 GIQMTNYQ
+1142 GIQMINY
-1150 KMYQGDGT
+1150 KDMFDADGT
-1158 IKGAVST
+1158 IYGAKST

-1171 GFMDDNRFSPLST
+1171 GFKDDARFRNLW
-1184 EGNLKKMDDALPH
+1184 EGDNLKKMDESLPH
-1197 GREGFKIKIKSG
+1197 GHEGFSIKIKSG
-1209 HFSTICVGG
+1209 HYSTICVGG
-1218 RQTTDNRNGVMGS
+1218 RQTQSNINGLMGS

-1251 HNENNSDLDVAVVLA
+1251 HNDNQSTLDVAVVLA

-1296 RRNTSNYNAPYN
+1296 KRNINGYNNAPYN
-1308 TYMGRANI
+1308 TFMGRANI
-1316 LIDPEHSENNNNT
+1316 LIDPAQSENNKQAK

-1344 TGRGFQGGQWIENP
+1344 TGRGFGDNEEVENP
-1358 FYGYSTITIKG
+1358 FYGQSTITIKG
-1369 GTFLIPT
+1369 GTFLIPI
-1376 KCTPEEI
+1376 ERNQDMI

-1396 GIGDDTNHTT
+1396 GIGDDDNHTPDT
-1406 DERIPYWT
+1406 RIPYWNDVNT
-1414 NSSTKSVMAFGNY
+1414 KSVINFGGYATAKDKLCLYHCYNSSTRTF
-1427 YTAKNNLCM
+1427 T
-1436 YKCYN
+1436 
-1441 ADTHTY
+1441 DI
-1447 TEVDP
+1447 DP
-1452 RLTNNKI
+1452 RETSTNI

-1464 IFGSETRKIDGI
+1464 IFGSSTKPIDGI
-1476 YGGGSGYM
+1476 YAGGSGYM
-1484 SKDLWIADSKPST
+1484 SLDLWPHRGIPSKV
-1497 YGGNIYGKAGETVT
+1497 GGNIYGKAGETVA
-1511 SLTINGGEFYCK
+1511 SMTINGGEFYCK

-1532 TDYYYATKAYNG
+1532 TDYFYAKKDNNKIYGT
-1544 NPDDYQELGK
+1544 PSDYTDLGK

-1562 INGGKFHCPIFGG
+1562 INGGIFHCPVFGG

-1583 LLNSNNINTLE
+1583 LLNSNNITTLN

-1608 GGTFFENIYGGGDM
+1608 GGTFFKNIYGGGDM
-1622 AVVEKGTNVIISDRA
+1622 AVVEKGTNVIISDSA

-1654 DTDYTI
+1654 NSNYNIED
-1660 NNNTWHPE
+1660 NTWNPE

-1698 GNLAQVEGDT
+1698 GNLAQVGGDT

-1721 FGGGKGRITDNNGKE
+1721 FGGGKGRITDGNDEG
-1736 LYTYADVTGN
+1736 LYTYANVTGN

-1770 INVIWNKKLDSTKE
+1770 INVIWNRKLDNTNKE
-1784 NFIEWDTNKAKFFAD
+1784 NFFEWDTNKTEFFAN

-1810 GGNLACNVT
+1810 GGNLACKVT
-1819 GKATLNIQKGMT
+1819 GKATLDIQKGMT

-1853 SVFGGGYGLNTTVD
+1853 SVFGGGYGLNTTVG

-1873 NVEGDYSVYDAEIE
+1873 NVDGNYGVYDAEIK

-1898 PLRAKSDMN
+1898 PLRAKGEMN

-1921 AVLGGGYAGTVDNDA
+1921 AVLGGGYAGTVDKDA

-1993 PKKDASSTYTY
+1993 PKNDIY
-2004 FTNVAKVY
+2004 FTDVAKVDK
-2012 ETTKVEVSDDAH
+2012 TTKVEVSDDAH

-2039 SYETHDNPEAYFG
+2039 SYETHDDPKTYYG

-2057 ISTFDQ
+2057 TSTFDQ
-2063 TNGKFI
+2063 DNGDFI
-2069 SYEATDYKSFVNI
+2069 SYEARDYKSFVNI
-2082 IGGNIFGEIFAGGK
+2082 VGGNIFGEIFAGGK

-2266 NTLGEITNAK
+2266 YTLGEITNAK

-2289 TKEFFELTDGD
+2289 TKEFFELADGD

-2358 NILDFTTLQG
+2358 DILDFTTLQG

-2412 GTPNKINGKYFR
+2412 GTPNKIDGKYIR
-2424 YASQEEDRLKYTNFE
+2424 YASQEEDKLNYANFE
-2439 TNLYIDYMAVSKED
+2439 TNLYMDYMAVSKED

-2496 GFSGYVKEDTYVETN
+2496 GFSGYVTENTYVEAN
-2511 NQLTC
+2511 NQLAC

-2525 ALPYGTLNETTDKD
+2525 AMPYGTLNENKDKD
-2539 NHYDFGSVGGNSKVF
+2539 NQYDFGSVGGNSKVF

-2571 ESIRVSGNNIVSLD
+2571 ESIRVSGDNIVSID

-2603 TEVHIYGENV
+2603 TEVHVYGENV

-2633 DVANVGLNTQKATA
+2633 DVANVGLDDQKATA
-2647 KKIDDAESLSPSNFT
+2647 EKIDVAKSLTPSNFT

-2671 ILSKIFAGG
+2671 IFSKIFAGG
-2680 NGRTADVCGD
+2680 KGRTADVCGD

-2713 YNEFATGSTT
+2713 YNETVQSIGSTT

-2729 LNPSEEKYLV
+2729 LNPSERQYLV

-2744 VNKDLMPSI
+2744 VNKDLMPNI
-2753 MNSIYGGGQNG
+2753 MNSVYGGCQNG
-2764 TVYGNTLVAIKD
+2764 TIYGNTLVAIKD

-2781 NIFGGGW
+2781 NVFGGGW

-2812 MLTSYWSTTM
+2812 MLTSYWSTTK

-2859 TCVVGEKDKD
+2859 TCIVGERDKD

-2926 GFGEKTFVLNDS
+2926 GFGEKTFVLSDS

-2982 VNGTTHI
+2982 VNGTTYI
-2989 YGAGGA
+2989 YGPGGA

-3006 SSVKATDINIKAIDC
+3006 SSVEATDINIKAIDC

-3170 WRPITNKVNID
+3170 WRPITNKVNIN
-3181 IKGNSTSDIITIDG
+3181 IKGNSTSDMITIDG
-3195 DVYGGGNSASVKK
+3195 DVYGGGNSASVQK
-3208 VHDYDSDNQEGAIK
+3208 SDNQVGAIN

-3233 VFMGCNGEALFAKSE
+3233 VFMGCNGESLFAKSE

-3284 GISTI
+3284 GISTL
-3289 YLSTENAQRPLVYPH
+3289 YLSIENAQRPLVYPH

-3315 DIQGQL
+3315 DIQGKL

-3332 TNCNIGTFCCGGNR
+3332 TNCTIGTFCCGGNR
-3346 GNMSVYPNSVGN
+3346 GNMNVYPNSVGN

-3363 FPAGLVITNKIV
+3363 FPAGLVITDKIV

-3406 IKLTIKNKFEPKE
+3406 IKLTIKNQFKPKE
-3419 DNNAYIGGNVYG
+3419 ENNAYIGGNVYG

-3444 VILQSDMLEGK
+3444 VVLQSDMLKDK
-3455 SKEKLDNSN
+3455 SRTMLDKSN
-3464 DFLSSKPQYSALNV
+3464 EYLGSKPEFSALNV

-3487 YVYGNTDVRVAEGM
+3487 YVYGNTDVIVAEGM
-3501 KCDTVSTTSDIFN
+3501 KCDTLSTTSDIFN

-3575 DKQSGIYLLNRS
+3575 DKQSGIYLLDRT

-3592 FIDHEGN
+3592 YIDHEGN
-3599 TETGAILS
+3599 TESGAILS
-3607 DLASET
+3607 NLASES
-3613 IKQDI
+3613 IKQNI

-3634 IGKQGLTTEFVKNDC
+3634 IGKQGLTAKFVKTDC
-3649 FEKCISKPASPL
+3649 FEKCVSPLAPL
-3661 TWNDINI
+3661 TWDDINI
-3668 KIGEAVYGGGYSV
+3668 QIGEAVYGGGYSV

-3699 RYNIDKAFTTENSRL
+3699 KYNIDKAFTTNNNHL
-3714 VDLAELPNGTTKG
+3714 VGLDELPNKTTEG

-3740 NPSSTRDHITIS
+3740 APTSTLDTSSARDHIIIS

-3775 NGNYRYISLQDHY
+3775 KGNYRYISLQDHY
-3788 FYGGGEEYAKPEEQ
+3788 FYGDGYKKPEGQ
-3802 GTDKNIYVYD
+3802 NDTDKKIYVYD

-3839 AGTTINKPKIIN
+3839 AGTTINNPKIIN

-3893 MFAKNIALK
+3893 MFAKNIALYD
-3902 GNKLQGKTV
+3902 NKLQGKTV
-3911 NRARNYMGLAN
+3911 KRARNYMGLAN

-3935 FNEASKEAWR
+3935 FNDASKEVWR

-3968 YIDQYK
+3968 YIDNYK
-3974 KDTDEATFQKRN
+3974 DADEATFQKRN

-4030 EMNLIDVREDEGGGY
+4030 EMNLIDVRADEGGGY

-4051 HKRDNGN
+4051 HKRENGN

-4089 FSGLKTNDP
+4089 FYGLDAEGKANP
-4098 DSEIDVHYWY
+4098 DAKIDVHYWY

-4120 TCFTYKDA
+4120 TGFTYKDA

-4141 LAGLKPNQPVT
+4141 LAGLKPNQPVA

-4163 DNKNDYSC
+4163 TDTNEYSC

-4178 LPGKTEGNVDI
+4178 LPNKTEGNVDI
-4189 DNEDVAGK
+4189 DNQDVAGK

-4209 YSNPEASD
+4209 YSDPNAANID
-4217 TEDANKGFAAVLP
+4217 DANKGFAAVLP
-4230 MNATGAFDSNN
+4230 MNGSKVT
-4241 YIRQALPSEL
+4241 YIQQNLPTKL

-4279 KKCLA
+4279 EKCLA
-4284 TLILKAPAYSKYNSE
+4284 TLILKAPAYSKYKDSS
-4299 KDNKPI
+4299 DNKPI

-4316 LSATGN
+4316 LSDGKYNPVTSS
-4322 YEKVENN
+4322 K
-4329 TNLSE
+4329 LSA
-4334 GKDYYIKN
+4334 GTKYYIKN
-4342 GIEGEYAKVNNT
+4342 GIEGEYAEVDPS
-4354 TKIFKKNT
+4354 KIYQKDQ
-4362 DGYAPVNNIKDVIA
+4362 DGYALVKINNVTV
-4376 GENYFCEVPRIY
+4376 GNNYFCEVPRIY

-4433 AFSANGYYWRIGK
+4433 TFSANGYYWRIGK

-4461 EWNITKKAAGYDT
+4461 EWDTTNKATGYDT

-4531 DNEFLIHNYHRMNPH
+4531 ANEFLIHNYHRMNPH

-4560 AKEEKDVA
+4560 AKEEKEA
-4568 TGTTTVPFA
+4568 GTATVPLA

-4629 TGIFHGIF
+4629 TGIFQGIF

-4656 NQGQIYNLGLES
+4656 NRGQIYNLGMES

-4681 YHCCFEQNPSSS
+4681 YHCCFEQAPS
-4693 PSSSEASSS
+4693 SSSEASSS

-4743 YLRARYSNEATNP
+4743 YLRARYSNDATNP
-4756 DDMKALKYV
+4756 DDIEALKYV

-4824 GSSSASSSSP
+4824 PSSASSSAS
-4834 SSSTPSSSSPSSA
+4834 
-4847 PSSSSPSSFD
+4847 SSFD
-4857 GVSTPFAYEPLF
+4857 GVSTPLAYEPLF

-4876 TLAASNIMNDFIFW
+4876 TLTASNIMNDFIFW

-4915 RVYRTAGY
+4915 RLYRTAGY

-4950 PSITAIDFTCKG
+4950 PSITAIDFSCKG
-4962 DISKATKTING
+4962 DISKYAGTTTG

-4987 DFSVKNDVT
+4987 DFSVKDDVT

-5006 VDIDSDTE
+5006 VDIDSNTE
-5014 AYDVVNK
+5014 AYNVVNK
-5021 YLRYNESTRESLIKG
+5021 YLSYNESTRESLIKG
-5036 HHVFTNTEG
+5036 HHVFKNTEG

-5076 LPFTVTNRAWYV
+5076 IPFTVTNHAWYV

-5123 HFYGIP
+5123 HFYGTP
-5129 TTDELSTPALNTH
+5129 TADEISTPSLNTH

-5150 RGLTTVGKDGTDI
+5150 RGLTTVGKNGTDI
-5163 AATFQRPGLTSDGLF
+5163 AATFQRPGLTSEGLF

-5187 TSAGSSS
+5187 TSAGS
-5194 PSAGSGSTSAGS
+5194 GST
-5206 GSPSLS
+5206 SLS

-5241 AAPHTY
+5241 ATPHTY

-5259 IVRFPGD
+5259 IVRFPGE

-5298 ENMETSYGSITIPVT
+5298 ENMETPYGSITIPVT
-5313 KQMATTKDGYT
+5313 EQMATTKDGYS

-5336 DAIYSMNDKGNA
+5336 DAIYGMNDKGNA
-5348 FISET
+5348 FISDA
-5353 STATSIMP
+5353 STATSVMP
-5361 FRTYMTAKTTK
+5361 FRTYMTAMTTK

-5377 YAPSMIK
+5377 YAPYMIK
-5384 IAESTGIDKITPE
+5384 IAESTDIDKITPE
-5397 IGVADKDDAT
+5397 IGVADKDEAT
-5407 GSYLIVRPINNNKV
+5407 GSYLIVRPLTKNKV

-5455 FQQGAYIFGKAKIM
+5455 FQQGAYIFGKTKIM

>member
-25 LSTQEIWGQTYSID
+25 MSTQEIWGQTYSID

-174 PGFKPYGPGYNVG
+174 PGFSPYGPGYNVG

-214 TYEINNESKIGGIS
+214 TYEINNETKIGGIA

-249 KINMLKNTSVF
+249 QINMLKNTGIF
-260 NNKFHIAQGFGRF
+260 NNKFCIAQGFGRF

-297 IENTSTNI
+297 VESSNSETNKNI
-305 NKGGITANC
+305 KKGGITANC
-314 QNENNAKKY
+314 QKESNANRY
-323 TSTWYYTQ
+323 ASTWYYTQ
-331 DVTGGKNLGIKVNAA
+331 DVTGGKNLGSKIDAA

-362 KSLEEDKNPWT
+362 KSLEEDKNQWT
-373 FTNGALN
+373 FSNGALN

-386 VSLVENTYNRNDLQ
+386 VSLVENTYNRNDPQ

-415 FSWTVEGE
+415 FSWTVEGK

-466 IKPKY
+466 INPKY

-503 ARDVETWQMKDSKYF
+503 ARDIENCQMQDSKYF

-580 QASDEARVCRITNLI
+580 QASDEARVCSVTNLI

-661 VDGQIYRIYNLS
+661 IDGQIYRIFNLS

-697 GYYGVVNNSNSFVIL
+697 GYYGWVNNSNSFVIL

-735 GNRNVNAESG
+735 GNRIVNAESG

-799 YTSGTGFNFGS
+799 YILGTGFNFGS
-810 TKLTVKRGYNTI
+810 TKLTVKRGYTTI
-822 ITAETIEGNA
+822 ITAETVKGNA
-832 GNEKYFWYTSSDKKN
+832 ENEKYFWYTSTDKKN

-864 EDYDQFVYALLEDG
+864 EDFDQYVYAVLKDG

-917 DKLNVTY
+917 DNLNVTY
-924 SWVKNGKEETV
+924 SWVKNGKEETA

-979 PAGVTVTTADG
+979 PAGVTVGSTT
-990 KTISYNAGDDSN
+990 YHAGDDSN
-1002 DGLTPAT
+1002 DGLSPET

-1044 DGSDGFPN
+1044 NDNDGF
-1052 NNDYYSSSEKWEN
+1052 SSVTFNTSSDWEDVK
-1065 AKASSPFFR
+1065 AKSPFFR

-1096 HYRNHSIAIFGD
+1096 NYRNHSIAIFGD
-1108 TRFQYLAFNRNPN
+1108 TRFQYLTFNRNPN
-1121 NTEGDY
+1121 NTDGDY

-1142 GIQMTNYQ
+1142 GIQMTNY
-1150 KMYQGDGT
+1150 KEPYLGDGT

-1245 RNFNDN
+1245 RNFNNN

-1296 RRNTSNYNAPYN
+1296 RRNTNNYNAPYN

-1316 LIDPEHSENNNNT
+1316 LIDPAQSESNNKNT
-1329 DINSRVEIT
+1329 DVNSRVEIT

-1406 DERIPYWT
+1406 DDRIPYWT
-1414 NSSTKSVMAFGNY
+1414 NSSTKSVMVFGNY
-1427 YTAKNNLCM
+1427 DAAKANLCM
-1436 YKCYN
+1436 YKCYD

-1484 SKDLWIADSKPST
+1484 STDLWRASSIPSKE
-1497 YGGNIYGKAGETVT
+1497 GGNIYGKAGETVA
-1511 SLTINGGEFYCK
+1511 SITINGGEFYCSK
-1523 NGIFAGGRG
+1523 GIFAGGRG
-1532 TDYYYATKAYNG
+1532 TDYYYATKAYSGTPN
-1544 NPDDYQELGK
+1544 DYQELGK

-1562 INGGKFHCPIFGG
+1562 INGGTFHCPVFGG

-1608 GGTFFENIYGGGDM
+1608 GGTFFKNIYGGGDM
-1622 AVVEKGTNVIISDRA
+1622 AVVEKGTNVIISDKA

-1643 FAGGNGRIKRA
+1643 FAGGNGRTKRA

-1721 FGGGKGRITDNNGKE
+1721 FGGGKGSIPDGNGNAIAE
-1736 LYTYADVTGN
+1736 GLYTYANVNGN

-1752 KDQGVQINDKEK
+1752 KDQGVQINDEKK

-1770 INVIWNKKLDSTKE
+1770 INVIWNRKLDSTKK
-1784 NFIEWDTNKAKFFAD
+1784 NFIEWDTNKAKFFAN

-1810 GGNLACNVT
+1810 GGNLACKVT
-1819 GKATLNIQKGMT
+1819 GKATLDIQKGMT

-1853 SVFGGGYGLNTTVD
+1853 SVFGGGYGLNTTVG

-1898 PLRAKSDMN
+1898 PLRAKGEMN

-1921 AVLGGGYAGTVDNDA
+1921 AVLGGGYAGTVDKDA

-1947 RVYGGGFGDPKS
+1947 RVYGGGFGDPES

-1993 PKKDASSTYTY
+1993 PKNDIY
-2004 FTNVAKVY
+2004 FTDVAKVDK
-2012 ETTKVEVSDDAH
+2012 TTKVEVADDAH

-2039 SYETHDNPEAYFG
+2039 SYITLKNKVEYYG

-2063 TNGKFI
+2063 TNGNFI
-2069 SYEATDYKSFVNI
+2069 SYEAKDYKSFVNI
-2082 IGGNIFGEIFAGGK
+2082 VGGNIFGEIFAGGK

-2221 GEWLWDRKA
+2221 GAWLWDRKA

-2237 TWLDVQSDSE
+2237 TWLDVQTDSD

-2259 IYAIHNA
+2259 ITAIHNA

-2289 TKEFFELTDGD
+2289 TKEFFEMTDGD

-2314 GGNRACYVGYDIN
+2314 GGNRACYVGYGID
-2327 GNSTGDGTG
+2327 GKSTGDGTG

-2343 HSPVTEIIG
+2343 HSPVTDIIG

-2373 AEKNSNNPQFS
+2373 AEKNSNSPQFS

-2403 QAGAMIEEN
+2403 QAGAMIELN
-2412 GTPNKINGKYFR
+2412 GTPNKIDGKYFR

-2463 TSDDADTFRRY
+2463 TSDDANTFRRY
-2474 YNTRMAWILG
+2474 YNTRMAWTLG

-2496 GFSGYVKEDTYVETN
+2496 GFSGYVKEDTYVEAN
-2511 NQLTC
+2511 NQLAC

-2539 NHYDFGSVGGNSKVF
+2539 NHYDFGSVDGDSKVF

-2620 DRTVIM
+2620 ERTVIM

-2633 DVANVGLNTQKATA
+2633 DVANVGTDKATA
-2647 KKIDDAESLSPSNFT
+2647 EKIDVAKSLSPSNFT

-2671 ILSKIFAGG
+2671 ILSKVFAGG

-2713 YNEFATGSTT
+2713 YNEFAKGSTT

-2729 LNPSEEKYLV
+2729 LNPSEQQYLV

-2744 VNKDLMPSI
+2744 VNKDLMPNI
-2753 MNSIYGGGQNG
+2753 MNSVYGGGQNG
-2764 TVYGNTLVAIKD
+2764 TIYGNTLVAIKD

-2781 NIFGGGW
+2781 NVFGGGW

-2859 TCVVGEKDKD
+2859 TCVVGERDKD

-3153 PSYMAASDAAK
+3153 PSYIAASDAAK

-3170 WRPITNKVNID
+3170 WRPITNKVNIN
-3181 IKGNSTSDIITIDG
+3181 IKGNSTSDMITIDG
-3195 DVYGGGNSASVKK
+3195 DVYGGGNSASVQK
-3208 VHDYDSDNQEGAIK
+3208 VHDYDSESQEGDIK

-3233 VFMGCNGEALFAKSE
+3233 VFMGCNGESLFAKSE

-3315 DIQGQL
+3315 DIQGKL

-3332 TNCNIGTFCCGGNR
+3332 TNCTIGTFCCGGNR

-3406 IKLTIKNKFEPKE
+3406 IKLTIKNQFKPKE

-3431 GCYQAGTVRGDIS
+3431 GCYQTGTVRGDI
-3444 VILQSDMLEGK
+3444 VIDFQSDMLEGK

-3478 YGAGYGMES
+3478 YGGGYGMES
-3487 YVYGNTDVRVAEGM
+3487 YVYGNTDVRVAEGL
-3501 KCDTVSTTSDIFN
+3501 KCYDPLPFDSGVFN
-3514 ASGVSANFVYGGGQQ
+3514 ASGASANFVYGGGQQ

-3538 DVLNGHIY
+3538 DVFNGHIY
-3546 KSVTGGS
+3546 KAVTGGS

-3575 DKQSGIYLLNRS
+3575 DKQSGIYLLNRT
-3587 DKNNK
+3587 DKSNK
-3592 FIDHEGN
+3592 YIDREGN

-3618 KLIAG
+3618 KLITG

-3634 IGKQGLTTEFVKNDC
+3634 IGKQGLTAEFVKTDC
-3649 FEKCISKPASPL
+3649 FEKCVSSPASPL
-3661 TWNDINI
+3661 TWDDINI
-3668 KIGEAVYGGGYSV
+3668 QIGEAIYGGGYSV

-3699 RYNIDKAFTTENSRL
+3699 KYNIDKAFTTENSRL
-3714 VDLAELPNGTTKG
+3714 VGLAELPNGTTEG

-3732 TILVADNS
+3732 TILIADNS
-3740 NPSSTRDHITIS
+3740 APTSTRDHITIS

-3757 SIVLPKGT
+3757 SIILPKGT

-3770 YYKDK
+3770 YYKHTD
-3775 NGNYRYISLQDHY
+3775 GNYRFISLQDHY
-3788 FYGGGEEYAKPEEQ
+3788 FYGDENAQPASQNK
-3802 GTDKNIYVYD
+3802 TDKNIYMYD

-3839 AGTTINKPKIIN
+3839 AGTTINNPKIIN

-3893 MFAKNIALK
+3893 MFAKNIALD
-3902 GNKLQGKTV
+3902 GNKLQDKSV
-3911 NRARNYMGLAN
+3911 KRARNYMGLAN

-3945 NDTGEIPASGDYA
+3945 NDTGEVPASGDYA

-4058 NPDFLETTGNF
+4058 TPDFLETTGNF

-4163 DNKNDYSC
+4163 TDTNEYSC

-4178 LPGKTEGNVDI
+4178 LPAKTEGNVDM
-4189 DNEDVAGK
+4189 DNQDVSGK
-4197 YTLRVGG
+4197 YQLNIGA
-4204 SSSYT
+4204 SSSEKY
-4209 YSNPEASD
+4209 D
-4217 TEDANKGFAAVLP
+4217 GKGFAAILP
-4230 MNATGAFDSNN
+4230 MNGVFDEKNN
-4241 YIRQALPSEL
+4241 YVHKELPSEL
-4251 NNGDAKISFELSDN
+4251 NNGDAKISFELSDK
-4265 VNNTTTE
+4265 VNNTTTD

-4279 KKCLA
+4279 EKCLA
-4284 TLILKAPAYSKYNSE
+4284 TLILKAPAYSEYNSE

-4316 LSATGN
+4316 KNSASGN
-4322 YEKVENN
+4322 YEKVENK
-4329 TNLSE
+4329 TTLSE
-4334 GKDYYIKN
+4334 GIDYYIKN
-4342 GIEGEYAKVNNT
+4342 GIEGEYAKVNTT
-4354 TKIFKKNT
+4354 TKIFKKDA
-4362 DGYAPVNNIKDVIA
+4362 DGYAPVNIKDVIA
-4376 GENYFCEVPRIY
+4376 GDNYFCEVPRVY

-4446 RKKNADGKWEFEDNT
+4446 RKKNADGKWEFEDHT
-4461 EWNITKKAAGYDT
+4461 EWDITKKAAGYDT

-4519 GLDKIFT
+4519 GLEKIFT

-4546 KEGLDLH
+4546 MEGLDLH

-4629 TGIFHGIF
+4629 TGVFQGIF

-4743 YLRARYSNEATNP
+4743 YLRARYSNDATKP

-4824 GSSSASSSSP
+4824 GSSSASSS
-4834 SSSTPSSSSPSSA
+4834 TPSSSA
-4847 PSSSSPSSFD
+4847 PSSAPSSFD

-4869 DANHAAT
+4869 DDNHAAT
-4876 TLAASNIMNDFIFW
+4876 TLAASNIMNDFLFW
-4890 GQKLQATPESCPQAI
+4890 GQRLQATPESCPQAI

-4962 DISKATKTING
+4962 DISKATGKTNG
-4973 IFYPPVDD
+4973 IFYPPIDD

-4987 DFSVKNDVT
+4987 DFSVKDDVT

-5014 AYDVVNK
+5014 AYDVVNN

-5076 LPFTVTNRAWYV
+5076 IPFTVTNRAWYV

-5103 GICLPFTVHKVVAS
+5103 GICLPFTVHKVVAY

-5123 HFYGIP
+5123 HFYGTP
-5129 TTDELSTPALNTH
+5129 TADELSNPATNTH

-5150 RGLTTVGKDGTDI
+5150 RSLTTVGKDGTDI
-5163 AATFQRPGLTSDGLF
+5163 TATFQRPGL
-5178 MPIAESSGS
+5178 A
-5187 TSAGSSS
+5187 SAGSSS
-5194 PSAGSGSTSAGS
+5194 AGSSSSSAGFGSSSAGSGSS
-5206 GSPSLS
+5206 SLS

-5224 IDTYESRLYNK
+5224 INTYESRLYNK

-5241 AAPHTY
+5241 ANKHTY

-5259 IVRFPGD
+5259 VVRFPGES
-5266 GYYEFDLS
+5266 YYEFDLS

-5298 ENMETSYGSITIPVT
+5298 ENMETSYGPITIPVT
-5313 KQMATTKDGYT
+5313 KQMATTKDGYS
-5324 HCGTFAAKDIKK
+5324 HCGTFSAKDIKK

-5348 FISET
+5348 FISEA
-5353 STATSIMP
+5353 STATSVMP
-5361 FRTYMTAKTTK
+5361 FRTYMTAETTK

-5397 IGVADKDDAT
+5397 IGVADKDEAT
-5407 GSYLIVRPINNNKV
+5407 GSYLIVRPLTNNKV

-5455 FQQGAYIFGKAKIM
+5455 FQQGAYIFGKTKIM